1 MTDPTALPSFPPPRD
16 DHPLRGRILDVLI
29 DEGFRP
35 DLGKDGDV
43 SVKVQGQQLIIRSVD
58 GKPDGSQP
66 AMMRVFGQWQI
77 GAGVPQDE
85 LARLRAANHLTA
97 RLNVVKV
104 SVHDRLLLV
113 SAEYL
118 VFSGTD
124 LRRLLLST
132 FQGLLGAVRLWHQQ
146 VTGSAPASG
155 DADPAGGN
163 SDSAGGTSDSAG
175 EAAGGATPG
184 EGEATRG

>member
-16 DHPLRGRILDVLI
+16 EHPLRGRILDVLI

-35 DLGKDGDV
+35 DLGQDGDV

-66 AMMRVFGQWQI
+66 AMMRIFGQWQI

-118 VFSGTD
+118 VFPGAD

-146 VTGSAPASG
+146 VTGNAPTPG
-155 DADPAGGN
+155 DADTTGGSTDSPAE
-163 SDSAGGTSDSAG
+163 D
-175 EAAGGATPG
+175 AGGATPE
-184 EGEATRG
+184 EGEAPRG